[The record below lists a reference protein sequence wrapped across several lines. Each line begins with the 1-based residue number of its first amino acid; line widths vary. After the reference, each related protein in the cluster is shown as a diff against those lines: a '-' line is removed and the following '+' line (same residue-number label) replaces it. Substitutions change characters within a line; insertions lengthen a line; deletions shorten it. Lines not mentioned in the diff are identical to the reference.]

1 MTYKRHSEL
10 NEEERK
16 EYREHVRMVRE
27 RNKRKATE
35 EKRRRMR
42 LLLSVSIIIIS
53 FVSYIAITSF
63 KEKEN
68 ISVDSE
74 THLDLGITEEG
85 TILVHNKSDAEF
97 YGLAVDNGNEAGIQ
111 NARENGIILKKG
123 TKVRYGA
130 TEDYRL
136 YYVKVL
142 EGKYVGE
149 DGYVHFMDISKIKN

>member
-74 THLDLGITEEG
+74 THLDLGVIDRD
-85 TILVHNKSDAEF
+85 TILVQNKDDAEF
-97 YGLAVDNGNEAGIQ
+97 YGLAVDNGNEAGMQ
-111 NARENGIILKKG
+111 HARENGITIKEG
-123 TKVRYGA
+123 TKVEYGA

-142 EGKYVGE
+142 EGNYIGK